1 MYFKYTAK
9 TKDGRSTTGFIE
21 SDSQA
26 AARQQLRSQ
35 GVFLLSIEEAASPT
49 AIASRQSLM
58 DRARVSRTDLLM
70 ATSQMAIM
78 CKSGVELAEA
88 IQAVGDQATKPKLKK
103 AFVEIHND
111 ITDGEAVSTAME
123 RQMEVFGPTY
133 VASIRAGETAGNIVD
148 VLNRLAEL
156 LRNEIRLWSTIRGIM
171 AYPIVLVCIS
181 FIVTMA
187 IMLFVL
193 PQFASVFKNMGVPA
207 PPLTQA
213 LLSVGD
219 FMRTNWIWLT
229 SGVAVILV
237 SGIKVSKTV
246 FFRRRLDR
254 VSLNGFVF
262 NKASRPILTGRMLR
276 LLGTMLQSGIPL
288 LESLQLCRASIR
300 NVYFH
305 ELFDRLEEAVTNG
318 HGVGRTL
325 TETFFIPPGAAQ
337 MVSTAER
344 TGQLGDV
351 MNMVGE
357 FYEDEGERRLRDI
370 VKLLEPAI
378 IVVLGIVVGTIVISV
393 VLPLLDFSTI
403 RGRG

>member
-1 MYFKYTAK
+1 MYFNYTAK
-9 TKDGRSTTGFIE
+9 THDGKTIAGFIE
-21 SDSQA
+21 SESQA
-26 AARQQLRSQ
+26 AARSQLRSQ
-35 GVFLLSIEEAASPT
+35 GVFLLTMDEAVSPT
-49 AIASRQSLM
+49 AASSRSSFLN
-58 DRARVSRTDLLM
+58 RGRVSRTDLLM

-88 IQAVGDQATKPKLKK
+88 IHAVGDHATKPRLKK
-103 AFVEIHND
+103 AFAEIHSD

-123 RQMEVFGPTY
+123 RQMDVFGPTY

-171 AYPIVLVCIS
+171 AYPIVLITIS
-181 FIVTMA
+181 FVVTMA

-193 PQFASVFKNMGVPA
+193 PQFATVFKNMGVPA

-219 FMRTNWIWLT
+219 FMRSNWIWLIT
-229 SGVAVILV
+229 GVSATAFSVY
-237 SGIKVSKTV
+237 KFSKTTY
-246 FFRRRLDR
+246 FRRRIDR
-254 VSLNGFVF
+254 ISLNGAVL
-262 NKASRPILTGRMLR
+262 NRASRPILTGRMLR

-288 LESLQLCRASIR
+288 LDSLQLCRTSIR
-300 NVYFH
+300 NIYFH
-305 ELFDRLEEAVTNG
+305 DLFDRLEEAVTNG
-318 HGVGRTL
+318 HGVGKIL
-325 TETFFIPPGAAQ
+325 TDTFFIPPGAAQ

-344 TGQLGDV
+344 TGKLGDV

-357 FYEDEGERRLRDI
+357 FYEDDGERKLRDI

-378 IVVLGIVVGTIVISV
+378 IVILGIVVGTIVISV
-393 VLPLLDFSTI
+393 VLPLLDFSSI
-403 RGRG
+403 RGRH